1 MDLPGSV
8 SRWDLTGIPPVESQW
23 KCSSFP
29 PSPLTFQ
36 IYKFL
41 NFQQKQEQINYPT
54 LYFQGVL
61 ASSSSFECDTL

>member
-1 MDLPGSV
+1 MGLPGSL
-8 SRWDLTGIPPVESQW
+8 SRWDLTGIPLVESQW

-41 NFQQKQEQINYPT
+41 NFQQNKSRIIIPT
-54 LYFQGVL
+54 LCFQGVL
-61 ASSSSFECDTL
+61 ASSS

>member
-1 MDLPGSV
+1 MGLPGSL
-8 SRWDLTGIPPVESQW
+8 SRWDLTGIPLVESQW

-41 NFQQKQEQINYPT
+41 NFQQKQEQNNYPH
-54 LYFQGVL
+54 FMFSGG
-61 ASSSSFECDTL
+61 ASSITII